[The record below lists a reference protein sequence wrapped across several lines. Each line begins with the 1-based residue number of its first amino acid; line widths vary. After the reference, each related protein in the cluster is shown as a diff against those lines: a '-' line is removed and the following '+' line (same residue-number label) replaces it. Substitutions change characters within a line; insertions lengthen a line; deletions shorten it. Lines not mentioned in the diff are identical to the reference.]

1 MIVRNPAVRE
11 PKLMKTPR
19 EIGVRV
25 LKYDGTEY
33 RRWKATLSRC
43 ESSLIV
49 LDAEFDD
56 DVEHDLLGQI
66 PRGTRTIEYYWLER
80 WYNIFQFVD
89 DDGGSRLFYCNV
101 NMPPEFED
109 NLLTYIDLDID
120 VLVQPDLSYQIIDL
134 EEFEMN
140 AEKYRYSNEVT
151 AQARASV
158 NELIS
163 LIDARSFPFSE

>member
-1 MIVRNPAVRE
+1 M
-11 PKLMKTPR
+11 KLPR

-33 RRWKATLSRC
+33 RRWQATLSRR

-56 DVEHDLLGQI
+56 DIEHDLLGQI
-66 PRGTRTIEYYWLER
+66 PCGTRTVEYYWLER
-80 WYNIFQFVD
+80 WYNIFQFMK
-89 DDGGSRLFYCNV
+89 DDGGTRLFYCNV
-101 NMPPEFED
+101 NMPPRFED
-109 NLLTYIDLDID
+109 DLLTYIDLDID

-140 AEKYRYSNEVT
+140 AEKYRYPNQVT
-151 AQARASV
+151 ANAQASV

-163 LIDARSFPFSE
+163 MIDKRAFPFSE